1 MTHLEAQ
8 SNIMPFIEGKVPRD
22 KQADFVIHM
31 RNCKKCREELEIYY
45 TLMVGM
51 RQLDN
56 NEALSTDF
64 NKDLEKDLRT
74 MSHGVRNRRSF
85 KLSAFSILFALGLLI
100 VTISYFGILAQI
112 YDFEQFTKKTEQG
125 TYYFHSELDDNMML
139 GDIDHIQVSNNI
151 DKEKELTDYDRINGF
166 RRLEENYDEIISIG
180 ESIQNVET
188 TTD

>member
-1 MTHLEAQ
+1 MPVKTFTIGLSMNGLTLAI
-8 SNIMPFIEGKVPRD
+8 NI
-22 KQADFVIHM
+22 
-31 RNCKKCREELEIYY
+31 
-45 TLMVGM
+45 
-51 RQLDN
+51 
-56 NEALSTDF
+56 
-64 NKDLEKDLRT
+64 
-74 MSHGVRNRRSF
+74 
-85 KLSAFSILFALGLLI
+85 GLLI